1 MPSKSITI
9 WFVSLFLLL
18 AGCRYLHRF
27 HQARSMVDGPEFVDG
42 ALVSREEATYSAV
55 YAATTLALRELKI
68 QLIAENKE
76 KGTVSART
84 TDDKLVS
91 IEIKRD
97 ASRAEIRIRISNE
110 PEQARARLILEQ
122 IRKHY

>member
-1 MPSKSITI
+1 
-9 WFVSLFLLL
+9 
-18 AGCRYLHRF
+18 
-27 HQARSMVDGPEFVDG
+27 MVDGPEFVDG
-42 ALVSREEATYSAV
+42 TLVSREEATYSAV